1 MPDLLLELFSEEIPA
16 RMQAKAAE
24 DLRRMVTDKL
34 VAEGLVYEGA
44 KAFVT
49 PRRLTLTVHGI
60 PVRQSDLKE
69 ERKGPRVG
77 GPEAAI
83 AGFLKATGL
92 SSLDEAKIQR
102 DPKKG
107 DFYVALIEKPGRAT
121 SDVLADMLPVIIRT
135 FPWPKSM
142 RWGERSARPGAL
154 QWVRPLHAI
163 VATFGLETEEPDVV
177 KFAVDGIEA
186 GQTTFGHRFMT
197 PAPINVRRFEDYEAK
212 LLEAKVVLDPERRRD
227 TIATDAKTLAQA
239 QNFELVEDQGLLDE
253 VSGLVEWPVVLMGSF
268 DKEFLSIPGEVVRA
282 TIRNNQKC
290 FVVRQPSF
298 PSPHDSGG
306 EGSRVGGASTGAG
319 VRGDSPH
326 PRPLRASSARLDP
339 AASGGRG
346 EVLTNKFILT
356 ANIEASDGGKAII
369 AGNERVIRARLSD
382 AKFFYE
388 TDLKTKLEDRL
399 PKFDSIVFHEKL
411 GTQAER
417 IARIERL
424 AAEIAPLVGADVEKA
439 KRAAHLAKADLL
451 TEVVG
456 EFPELQGLMGKYYAL
471 AQGEDASVAAA
482 SEEHYKPQGPNDR
495 VPTDPVS
502 IAVALADKIDTLVG
516 FWAIDEKPTG
526 SKDPYALRRAAL
538 GVIRILLDNSIRIRL
553 SERLLFLMGQLVRDI
568 YQSLYSRGSRDGV
581 PGAIIGQLVTEWTKG
596 SDLSQGETFFSEWTR
611 KLAIEN
617 PAFFPVLVERTQS
630 LLSFFA
636 DRLKV
641 QLREQGARHD
651 LVDAVF
657 ALEGQDDL
665 LMVVRRV
672 EALGKFLDTDDGKN
686 LLAGTKRAANIL
698 RIEEK
703 KDGKAY
709 DGAPNPA
716 LYSLDEEKALAK
728 AIDEVKAEA
737 NAAVAKEDF
746 AGAMTALAKLRP
758 AVDAFFDKV
767 KVNDDDASVRE
778 NRLKLLNEIRAAT
791 RAVADFSKIQD

>member
-16 RMQAKAAE
+16 RMQAKAAD

-44 KAFVT
+44 KAFAT
-49 PRRLTLTVHGI
+49 PRRLALTVHGI
-60 PVRQSDLKE
+60 PARQSDLKE

-92 SSLDEAKIQR
+92 ASLDEAKIQR

-107 DFYVALIEKPGRAT
+107 DFYIALIEKPGRAT
-121 SDVLADMLPVIIRT
+121 LDVLADMLPVIIRT

-163 VATFGLETEEPDVV
+163 VATFGIDTEEPDVV
-177 KFAVDGIEA
+177 KFAINGIEA
-186 GQTTFGHRFMT
+186 GQTTYGHRFMA
-197 PAPINVRRFEDYEAK
+197 PAAISVRRFEDYESK
-212 LLEAKVVLDPERRRD
+212 LKAAKVVLDPQARKE
-227 TIATDAKTLAQA
+227 IILADAKQLAFA
-239 QNFELVEDQGLLDE
+239 QGFELVEDQVLLDE

-268 DKEFLSIPGEVVRA
+268 DEQFLSIPGEVVRA

-290 FVVRQPSF
+290 FVVR
-298 PSPHDSGG
+298 DSK
-306 EGSRVGGASTGAG
+306 TGK
-319 VRGDSPH
+319 
-326 PRPLRASSARLDP
+326 
-339 AASGGRG
+339 
-346 EVLTNKFILT
+346 LTNKFIPT

-388 TDLKTKLEDRL
+388 SDLKIKLEDRL
-399 PKFDSIVFHEKL
+399 PKFENIVFHEKL

-417 IARIERL
+417 IERIEWL
-424 AAEIAPLVGADVEKA
+424 AAEIAPLVGADVEKT
-439 KRAAHLAKADLL
+439 KRAAKLAKADLL

-482 SEEHYKPQGPNDR
+482 SEEHYKPQGPADR

-538 GVIRILLDNSIRIRL
+538 GVIRLLLENNIRCELVAVFDDHIAVVLEFIANTLRRSGVAVFAPGQGL
-553 SERLLFLMGQLVRDI
+553 KAWNGKNIDQKCIDLL
-568 YQSLYSRGSRDGV
+568 
-581 PGAIIGQLVTEWTKG
+581 A
-596 SDLSQGETFFSEWTR
+596 
-611 KLAIEN
+611 
-617 PAFFPVLVERTQS
+617 
-630 LLSFFA
+630 FFA

-709 DGAPNPA
+709 DGAPDAA
-716 LYSLDEEKALAK
+716 LYSLDEEKTLAK
-728 AIDEVKAEA
+728 AIDEVKGEA
-737 NAAVAKEDF
+737 SAAVAKEDF
-746 AGAMTALAKLRP
+746 AGAMSALAKLRP

-767 KVNDDDASVRE
+767 KVNDDDAKVRE

-791 RAVADFSKIQD
+791 RAVADFSRIQD